1 MTAVTSTEFGRWT
14 RPNNGA
20 EVVFN
25 DVYAEE
31 RDLELKHGVAELL
44 QRFQGHCISRVL
56 DPQRQ
61 NVGVILPRSM

>member
-20 EVVFN
+20 EVVFY
-25 DVYAEE
+25 DLFGMYAEE

-44 QRFQGHCISRVL
+44 QRFQDHCISRVL
-56 DPQRQ
+56 DPQRR
-61 NVGVILPRSM
+61 NVGAE